1 MCGDIDSILEADNL
15 PQSVASTLRGRLQ
28 FAESQTFGRAVSLF
42 MKTIHSR
49 SVGSCSG
56 SHISDEM
63 RTELSW
69 AKLFMRESPPRKLVR
84 GTSAVRN
91 LIFTDAFLNDDDNTA
106 GVGMVYIRVCEGV
119 VAEKKSFSEKV
130 PDDVLKSLQRDTP
143 RIIAALE
150 LLAAVQSVLICQE
163 VLEGVDNEAARANL
177 ICMSSQFLCRPNC

>member
-1 MCGDIDSILEADNL
+1 MIYPQLDIVSSGESAQLTAEALLELIGWNFSKKDNKRYPMAKEFGAFGVVFDLSSSCHGTILVSNKQSRVDQVCGDIDSILEADNL

-28 FAESQTFGRAVSLF
+28 FAESQTFSRAVSLF

-106 GVGMVYIRVCEGV
+106 GDWHGIYQTV
-119 VAEKKSFSEKV
+119 
-130 PDDVLKSLQRDTP
+130 
-143 RIIAALE
+143 
-150 LLAAVQSVLICQE
+150 
-163 VLEGVDNEAARANL
+163 
-177 ICMSSQFLCRPNC
+177 